1 MRRCGGVALASLVAI
16 AVMITLPVAGA
27 AAEYEYEK
35 EKEKE
40 KVEEEEEESA
50 SWQPT
55 TDRCVVYTYYAE
67 LGTRWA
73 PGALREWR
81 RSW

>member
-1 MRRCGGVALASLVAI
+1 MRRCGGVALATLII
-16 AVMITLPVAGA
+16 AVMLLTLPVAGA
-27 AAEYEYEK
+27 DAEYEYEK
-35 EKEKE
+35 EG
-40 KVEEEEEESA
+40 ESA
-50 SWQPT
+50 SWHPT